1 MQPLQISLIKKDECG
16 TLNEEEK
23 FDLTI
28 QVMNLKVILKQDKCP
43 ELSKHRLGTQFVH
56 LHKLKKNKEFL
67 LKAGIWEDD
76 STRELKMKQEEEFQ
90 KRTEE
95 KVQKLLKDGNVE
107 LFSFLQEPS
116 TVKIEEIQNSQP
128 MLALENSAPALAL
141 TMETERHSEDATD
154 VKEPPPCP
162 VHLMR

>member
-1 MQPLQISLIKKDECG
+1 M
-16 TLNEEEK
+16 
-23 FDLTI
+23 
-28 QVMNLKVILKQDKCP
+28 
-43 ELSKHRLGTQFVH
+43 ELSKHRLGIQFCH

-76 STRELKMKQEEEFQ
+76 ATRELKMKQKESFQ
-90 KRTEE
+90 KQMEE
-95 KVQKLLKDGNVE
+95 KVKTMLKDGNVE
-107 LFSFLQEPS
+107 LLSFLKEPS
-116 TVKIEEIQNSQP
+116 TVTLAIQDSQP

-141 TMETERHSEDATD
+141 TLETETDSEDEKD